1 MTLIKVID
9 ALPGTGKTTA
19 MFRIIENNPHTKW
32 FYLTPLTTEIDRIQ
46 AELPDCKFK
55 APSDT
60 IGTKSVDLLKLLE
73 DGENIATTH
82 ALFQLMNPAHWEAL
96 QQQGYHVVS
105 DEEVAAIKPFA
116 CNSHDVQLM
125 LKTGLV
131 KIEDHGRVVLT
142 QPLSEYAATSFCRI
156 ANEASKGTL
165 YRSFVS
171 GEELGYLVTQLPIEL
186 FLSAKEVTIITYM
199 FENSFL
205 DNFLK
210 LYGIG
215 WEYKTV
221 KLRKTNEEV
230 IASLKDNIN
239 FKTLPAIDAL
249 SRFTLTFSWYEK
261 ATIPQLQLVGN
272 AYRAVMRKIKNDES
286 RLVVTLPKDNAVKYL
301 NDPKRKS
308 DRKRNTR
315 YAGREKDRPISNCY
329 LSARSRATND
339 YADRDVVV
347 HLYNR
352 NPNMSVVQYF
362 KSYGF
367 NIDSD
372 QFALS
377 ELIQFIFRSAVREGK
392 PIDLYV
398 ASERMKKLF
407 TDWLN
412 DVEIEEVELIE

>member
-1 MTLIKVID
+1 
-9 ALPGTGKTTA
+9 
-19 MFRIIENNPHTKW
+19 
-32 FYLTPLTTEIDRIQ
+32 
-46 AELPDCKFK
+46 
-55 APSDT
+55 
-60 IGTKSVDLLKLLE
+60 
-73 DGENIATTH
+73 
-82 ALFQLMNPAHWEAL
+82 
-96 QQQGYHVVS
+96 
-105 DEEVAAIKPFA
+105 
-116 CNSHDVQLM
+116 
-125 LKTGLV
+125 
-131 KIEDHGRVVLT
+131 
-142 QPLSEYAATSFCRI
+142 
-156 ANEASKGTL
+156 
-165 YRSFVS
+165 
-171 GEELGYLVTQLPIEL
+171 
-186 FLSAKEVTIITYM
+186 M
-199 FENSFL
+199 FENSLL

-221 KLRKTNEEV
+221 NLRKTNQEV

-261 ATIPQLQLVGN
+261 ATAPQLQLVGN

-286 RLVVTLPKDNAVKYL
+286 RVVVTLPKDNAVKYL
-301 NDPKRKS
+301 NDPIRKS

-315 YAGREKDRPISNCY
+315 YAGRDKDRPISNCY

-339 YADRDVVV
+339 YADRDVVI

-352 NPNMSVVQYF
+352 NPNMSVVEYF

-367 NIDSD
+367 YINSD

-398 ASERMKKLF
+398 ASPRMKKIF
-407 TDWLN
+407 VDWIN
-412 DVEIEEVELIE
+412 QIEEEEELLEAA